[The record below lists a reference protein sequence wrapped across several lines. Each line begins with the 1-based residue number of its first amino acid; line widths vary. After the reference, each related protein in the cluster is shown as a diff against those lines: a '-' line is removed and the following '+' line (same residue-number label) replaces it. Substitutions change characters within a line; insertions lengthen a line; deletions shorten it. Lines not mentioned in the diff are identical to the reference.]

1 MRKAVKKESQNN
13 QVNAPIS
20 GVTGVILAGGKS
32 SRYGKNKAF
41 VEVGGIRLI
50 ERVIHVMRSVFPHLI
65 LITNTPHEYAY
76 LQLPMYE
83 DLIKGLGPL
92 GGIFTGL
99 EALSDDAGFFV
110 ACDMPFL
117 NSKLVRHMVEV
128 RGDFDAVVP
137 RVVWKMEA
145 LHALYRKRCLLEIKG
160 MIDSSE
166 YQIIKFFDKIRTKYV
181 DEDEILAFDPKLES
195 FINVNRPEELLN
207 AGKLKDLK

>member
-1 MRKAVKKESQNN
+1 MRKADKKESRNN
-13 QVNAPIS
+13 QANSPIG

-41 VEVGGIRLI
+41 VEVGGVRLI

-83 DLIKGLGPL
+83 DLIKDLGPL

-117 NSKLVRHMVEV
+117 NSQLVRHMVEV
-128 RGDFDAVVP
+128 RDDFDAVVP
-137 RVVWKMEA
+137 RMDWKKEA
-145 LHALYRKRCLLEIKG
+145 LHALYRKRCLLKIKE
-160 MIDSSE
+160 MIDSRE
-166 YQIIKFFDKIRTKYV
+166 YQIIKFFNKIRTKYV
-181 DEDEILAFDPKLES
+181 DEDEILVFDPTLES
-195 FINVNRPEELLN
+195 FYNVNRPEELLN
-207 AGKLKDLK
+207 ADKLKD